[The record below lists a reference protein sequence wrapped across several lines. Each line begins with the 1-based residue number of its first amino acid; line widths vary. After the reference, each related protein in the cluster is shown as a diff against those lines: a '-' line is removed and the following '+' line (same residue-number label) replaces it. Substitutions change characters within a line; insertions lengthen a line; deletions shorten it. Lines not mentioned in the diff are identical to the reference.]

1 MIDPAHTQDTA
12 GSTELLLVR
21 HGETAWNAEHRIQGQ
36 LDVPLS
42 PRGIWQAQRLAA
54 RLGDG
59 GTGPVGIVASD
70 LARAVM
76 TAEPLA
82 AARGLAIR
90 LDPRLRERHFGV
102 FQGER
107 LDDIAARWPEA
118 FAAWRA
124 RDPDWAMDQGE
135 SATTFRTRVLA
146 ALREIAL
153 RHAGGQVIVVAHG
166 GVLDVA
172 FRHARR
178 LAWDAPR
185 GHQMLNAAIIRLLA
199 RPTQAGLSLEVLDW
213 ADAAHLDASR
223 DETLT

>member
-1 MIDPAHTQDTA
+1 MSDTA
-12 GSTELLLVR
+12 RTRATGSTELLLVR

-42 PRGIWQAQRLAA
+42 PRGVWQAQRLAS
-54 RLGDG
+54 RLGGNEAGLD
-59 GTGPVGIVASD
+59 GIVASD

-82 AARGLAIR
+82 AARGLTIR

-124 RDPDWAMDQGE
+124 RHPDWAMDEGE
-135 SATTFRTRVLA
+135 SATTFQTRVLA
-146 ALREIAL
+146 ALREIAV
-153 RHAGGQVIVVAHG
+153 RHDGGRVVVVAHG

-172 FRHARR
+172 FRHARG

-185 GHQMLNAAIIRLLA
+185 EHQMLNAAINRLRA
-199 RPTQAGLSLEVLDW
+199 RSTPTGVSLDVIDW
-213 ADAAHLDASR
+213 ADAEHLDASR

>member
-1 MIDPAHTQDTA
+1 MSDLARIRAEGGA
-12 GSTELLLVR
+12 ELLLVR

-42 PRGIWQAQRLAA
+42 PRGIWQARRLAA
-54 RLGDG
+54 RLVDDG
-59 GTGPVGIVASD
+59 GRLDGIVASD

-82 AARGLAIR
+82 TECSLPVE

-124 RDPDWAMDQGE
+124 RDPAWAMDQGE
-135 SATTFRTRVLA
+135 SATAFQTRVLA
-146 ALREIAL
+146 ALREITQ
-153 RHAGGQVIVVAHG
+153 RHEGGRVLVVAHG

-172 FRHARR
+172 FRHARH

-185 GHQMLNAAIIRLLA
+185 AHQMLNAAINRLHA
-199 RPTQAGLSLEVLDW
+199 RCMPSGIALEVLDW